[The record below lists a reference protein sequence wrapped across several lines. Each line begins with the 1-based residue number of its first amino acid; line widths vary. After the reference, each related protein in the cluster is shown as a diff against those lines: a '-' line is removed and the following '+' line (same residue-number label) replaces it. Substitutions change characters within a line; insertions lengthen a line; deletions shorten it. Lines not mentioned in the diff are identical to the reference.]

1 METYVCFVSF
11 IYWGIIYELTWS
23 IFPNRLRTPPKMT
36 CARVNLKTCIA
47 RGLLFGLKGAAPFKA
62 APGGSTNVE

>member
-1 METYVCFVSF
+1 MFVLYVLSTGEY
-11 IYWGIIYELTWS
+11 IYIYELTWS
-23 IFPNRLRTPPKMT
+23 IFPNRLRTPPQMT

-62 APGGSTNVE
+62 APGGSTNVD